1 MSEAFSKV
9 KTVAKEFFRF
19 CCFGSASGGY
29 RFSQAYS
36 LSPRTQMS
44 LIEPYFDDVMQPICD
59 NFDVEMFVFFYCVSF
74 YFNSRD
80 VCQNPNLVEFA
91 IDTFTGLENAITTK
105 TRNWSN

>member
-59 NFDVEMFVFFYCVSF
+59 NFDVEMFVFF
-74 YFNSRD
+74 
-80 VCQNPNLVEFA
+80 
-91 IDTFTGLENAITTK
+91 FTVFHFISILAMCAKILI
-105 TRNWSN
+105 